1 MTLLIPG
8 YGIAAYFVFPETFLL
23 YPFIIFNQVG
33 KCIFFSIAIF
43 NAQNLHALKKT
54 KEKEGRFFEL
64 NPESYMKNFR
74 GSGRHSLLLSLF
86 RGFCKVSAVHELVG
100 YSIGPTTLFGI
111 FFVFNTVVVSHIR
124 VRRVYQFIAHHNIVF
139 VPYLYRR

>member
-1 MTLLIPG
+1 MRH
-8 YGIAAYFVFPETFLL
+8 AALVKPYCINGGMALHRYFRVAPSLFHVSTK
-23 YPFIIFNQVG
+23 I
-33 KCIFFSIAIF
+33 
-43 NAQNLHALKKT
+43 LHALKKT

-100 YSIGPTTLFGI
+100 YSIGSTTLFGI